1 MGMGSIVSILS
12 QSTWGWWVLSVVWGV
27 RWCECLSLNIIC
39 TGIIY
44 SIIHFHLIC
53 SEMINYPRL
62 QAAIALSGSIL
73 IINEPLY
80 PRITSW
86 DGFWGSFDM
95 YPTHLC
101 IYMDKPLYGLVS
113 CIIGPDSCDPLGI
126 ASSYQ
131 CLFCIQRSCFPTFKS
146 LVMGSK

>member
-53 SEMINYPRL
+53 SEMIHYPRL

-73 IINEPLY
+73 IINEPI
-80 PRITSW
+80 PQVTSW
-86 DGFWGSFDM
+86 DGFGAHLTFIPHICAFIWINPCTAWFLVLLGL
-95 YPTHLC
+95 THAVPWELHHH
-101 IYMDKPLYGLVS
+101 INAFFVSKGPAFPL
-113 CIIGPDSCDPLGI
+113 
-126 ASSYQ
+126 
-131 CLFCIQRSCFPTFKS
+131 
-146 LVMGSK
+146 SKAW